1 MEEGPHSPCLGG
13 AEAWAPGGD
22 GSQPVEGAR
31 QWPSSK
37 GVDMEP
43 LAWLAWLSP
52 HAFVAICISRV
63 VNLSEKSVF

>member
-13 AEAWAPGGD
+13 AEAWAPGRD

-37 GVDMEP
+37 GVDTEP
-43 LAWLAWLSP
+43 LAWLAGLSP

>member
-13 AEAWAPGGD
+13 TEAWAPGGD
-22 GSQPVEGAR
+22 GSQPVEGAH
-31 QWPSSK
+31 QWPSLK

-43 LAWLAWLSP
+43 LARLTGLFP

-63 VNLSEKSVF
+63 VSLSVKSVF

>member
-13 AEAWAPGGD
+13 AEAWAPDGD
-22 GSQPVEGAR
+22 GSWPMEGAR
-31 QWPSSK
+31 PWPSSK

-43 LAWLAWLSP
+43 LARLSGLFP

-63 VNLSEKSVF
+63 VNLSEKNVF